1 MQLDGSSDLSKT
13 VEIMFKNFK
22 TFIQREIVN
31 VVAWRVAKSVEE
43 TLNQILIQNTQGE
56 VSDAKMSNVWNIKLL
71 QAPVFKTNYVSFIL
85 DGQVK
90 TINN

>member
-43 TLNQILIQNTQGE
+43 TLNQILI
-56 VSDAKMSNVWNIKLL
+56 
-71 QAPVFKTNYVSFIL
+71 
-85 DGQVK
+85 
-90 TINN
+90 